1 MPLLLFG
8 MVGSLCPNVFLIV
21 TLHLQNYCLA
31 VKPVEVEMGVNRQTM
46 GKSTACSSLE
56 AAFKGTKE
64 MANFFWKKKRLCNN
78 KVLPERTRLN

>member
-31 VKPVEVEMGVNRQTM
+31 VKPVEVEIGVNRQTM
-46 GKSTACSSLE
+46 GKE
-56 AAFKGTKE
+56 AENAHT
-64 MANFFWKKKRLCNN
+64 L
-78 KVLPERTRLN
+78 